1 MYLTRI
7 IIFSLLI
14 SFSLDAGAQ
23 KQPRKKQAA
32 EELNKFD
39 HKGRRTGMWLNM
51 HGEDKGEQA
60 YTEVGSYLQGV
71 KNGLWY
77 KMDKAGD
84 MVAIENFRRGVLDG
98 EVKYFSNGQVT
109 VIGRYRGLNPNLEID
124 TIMVVDPVSGKQDLV
139 PVKAD
144 MGSVK
149 HGTWRYYNEETGAI
163 SRVEEYQVDNLIYE
177 EDFVYSREDSL
188 RMMQRM
194 KNLPDPNTP
203 RDPKNRKV
211 HSYLTY

>member
-109 VIGRYRGLNPNLEID
+109 VIGRYRGLNPDLEID

>member
-14 SFSLDAGAQ
+14 SFSLDASAQ

-109 VIGRYRGLNPNLEID
+109 VIGRYRGLNPDLEID